1 MFQLEVF
8 SDPAGVNFSALKTP
22 EHTHTVLFDFDGD
35 DDSDDIRKLLI
46 ACHIL
51 C

>member
-8 SDPAGVNFSALKTP
+8 SAPAGVNFSALKTP
-22 EHTHTVLFDFDGD
+22 EHAHTVLFNF
-35 DDSDDIRKLLI
+35 DSDDIRKLLI